1 MTRFG
6 MGFCVQV
13 VDRAKG
19 SALAAD
25 ERAEPPMSIL
35 DSTQLTL
42 MRAISGATLR
52 NTVLSNNIANA
63 DTPGFMPSDVDFH
76 ATLEGAI
83 GEGPEAIEDVSF
95 APEQLN
101 TGAVRADGNGVDS
114 EAEAAKLAE
123 NGLEVEALE
132 QVANSRLQI
141 MKTAMGLN
149 G

>member
-1 MTRFG
+1 MTG
-6 MGFCVQV
+6 PKP
-13 VDRAKG
+13 A
-19 SALAAD
+19 
-25 ERAEPPMSIL
+25 MSIL
-35 DSTQLTL
+35 DPTQLTL

-63 DTPGFMPSDVDFH
+63 DTPGFQPSDVDFH
-76 ATLEGAI
+76 AALSGALE
-83 GEGPEAIEDVSF
+83 EGPEAIESIGF

-101 TGAVRADGNGVDS
+101 TGAVQADGNGVNS

-123 NGLEVEALE
+123 NGLEIEALE

-141 MKTAMGLN
+141 MRTAMGMN

>member
-1 MTRFG
+1 
-6 MGFCVQV
+6 
-13 VDRAKG
+13 
-19 SALAAD
+19 
-25 ERAEPPMSIL
+25 MSIL
-35 DSTQLTL
+35 DPTQLTL

-63 DTPGFMPSDVDFH
+63 DTPGFQPSDVDFH
-76 ATLEGAI
+76 AALVGAL
-83 GEGPEAIEDVSF
+83 GEGSEALEDISF

-123 NGLEVEALE
+123 NGLEIEALE
-132 QVANSRLQI
+132 QVASSRLSI
-141 MKTAMGLN
+141 MRTAMGLN

>member
-1 MTRFG
+1 MTG
-6 MGFCVQV
+6 PKP
-13 VDRAKG
+13 A
-19 SALAAD
+19 
-25 ERAEPPMSIL
+25 MSIL
-35 DSTQLTL
+35 DPTQLTL

-63 DTPGFMPSDVDFH
+63 DTPGFQPSDVDFH
-76 ATLEGAI
+76 AALSDAL
-83 GEGPEAIEDVSF
+83 GEGSEAIEDISF

-101 TGAVRADGNGVDS
+101 TGAVRADGNGVNS

-123 NGLEVEALE
+123 NGLEIEALE

-141 MKTAMGLN
+141 MRTAMGMN